1 MGLAPKWLQLMA
13 ASDGQGRRPAEEEVA
28 EATEDGDESE
38 SNPELAP
45 EAPAASLPLPLLAAL
60 PQTKRWG
67 GGPAAELLM
76 MWSAWNKY

>member
-13 ASDGQGRRPAEEEVA
+13 ASDGQGRRPAEVEVA

-38 SNPELAP
+38 SKPEL
-45 EAPAASLPLPLLAAL
+45 APAASLPLPLLAAL

-76 MWSAWNKY
+76 MWSAWNK